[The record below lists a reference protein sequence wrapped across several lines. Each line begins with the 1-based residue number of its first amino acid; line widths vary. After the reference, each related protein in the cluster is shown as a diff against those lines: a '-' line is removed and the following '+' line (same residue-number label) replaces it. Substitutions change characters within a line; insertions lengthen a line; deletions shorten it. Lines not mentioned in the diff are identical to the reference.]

1 MSKYSSRV
9 MFVWAVAVL
18 LSTSTA
24 VAQDQTSDR
33 LQVRLKPDP
42 TSVRQA
48 DPTPDPRW
56 TPWLG
61 CWIPLDRRSGN
72 QDIQVCVLPTSDGA
86 GVSMMTFAGN
96 QRILDE
102 PVRAD
107 GSPQLVDERECAGSI
122 QNTWSRDGARVF
134 RVTELRCEG
143 KTPQR
148 TSGLST
154 MSAPNEWLDLQVA
167 LVDGRESV
175 RTRRYVRALGAPPA
189 AIEEDIRRLGPPKIS
204 VLKTITVDDVVEAHA
219 MVSSRAVEAWLA
231 EADARVPIN
240 RRALMRL
247 EEGDVARAVI
257 DLMVALAYPKHF
269 EVRRPG
275 SASSFG
281 SLSGFD
287 GFGMWSDPLGLSYDP
302 YAYYYSPFGPYY
314 DGLNQYSLPYAGY
327 VTIPEPGEA
336 PSASG
341 RGKVVKGSGY
351 TQVETRQPPP
361 SARRSS
367 DDSDSDT
374 TGSSSRDSSPSSG
387 DGGGSA
393 SPGGY
398 SSGGSGGGQ
407 TAVPR

>member
-1 MSKYSSRV
+1 MSNDSSRV
-9 MFVWAVAVL
+9 RFVWPVVVL
-18 LSTSTA
+18 LSASTA
-24 VAQDQTSDR
+24 VAQDQ
-33 LQVRLKPDP
+33 
-42 TSVRQA
+42 
-48 DPTPDPRW
+48 RW

-61 CWIPLDRRSGN
+61 CWIPVDRRSGN

-96 QRILDE
+96 QRILNE

-107 GSPQLVDERECAGSI
+107 GSPQLVDEGECAGSI
-122 QNTWSRDGARVF
+122 RHTWSRDGARVF

-143 KTPQR
+143 KTLQR

-154 MSAPNEWLDLQVA
+154 MSAQNEWLDLQVA

-189 AIEEDIRRLGPPKIS
+189 AIEEDVRRLGPARIS
-204 VLKTITVDDVVEAHA
+204 VLKTVTVDDVLEANA

-231 EADARVPIN
+231 EADVRVPIN
-240 RRALMRL
+240 KRALLRL
-247 EEGDVARAVI
+247 EEADIARAVI
-257 DLMVALAYPKHF
+257 DLMVARAYPKHF
-269 EVRRPG
+269 EIHRRG
-275 SASSFG
+275 SSSSFG

-287 GFGMWSDPLGLSYDP
+287 DFGIWSDPLGFSYDP
-302 YAYYYSPFGPYY
+302 YAFYYSPFGPYY
-314 DGLNQYSLPYAGY
+314 GGLNQYSLPYAGY

-336 PSASG
+336 SSASG
-341 RGKVVKGSGY
+341 RGKVVNGSGY
-351 TQVETRQPPP
+351 TQVEPRQPPP

-367 DDSDSDT
+367 ADSGSDT
-374 TGSSSRDSSPSSG
+374 TGSSGASSSSSSDG
-387 DGGGSA
+387 GGGSA